1 MAVIYYAEDKSFYD
15 ICVPDDVFGIRFNA
29 FYSTSTPASF
39 NAPQNEQLIGTG
51 LGLKIVKDIIL
62 SYNGS
67 IEVVDPANG
76 YNTCFEILIPKNNN

>member
-1 MAVIYYAEDKSFYD
+1 MLYSVKKDKEYK
-15 ICVPDDVFGIRFNA
+15 
-29 FYSTSTPASF
+29 
-39 NAPQNEQLIGTG
+39 
-51 LGLKIVKDIIL
+51 KIVKDIIL